1 MELRN
6 AQLLCAALFI
16 CFARDPSNSRFALD
30 PEAVLVERRAEAKRG
45 AQMSEGL
52 YQNYAKAYGG
62 KAGFGKSPALVMIDF
77 VQGYFD
83 PECDLYADVDEA
95 LASALRVREAAHKAR
110 IPVILTNV
118 VYHPKALNGG
128 RFFEKATPLR
138 FFLEG
143 NPMGAWPKELVPTPD
158 ELVISKQYPSA
169 FFGTSLAS
177 TLTSLGVDNVI
188 LTGLTTSGCV
198 RASCVDA
205 MSHGFITTV
214 VRDACGDRHE
224 GPHEANLFDMQAKYA
239 DVISEEETIQH
250 LARQRQD
257 KPMP

>member
-1 MELRN
+1 MT
-6 AQLLCAALFI
+6 
-16 CFARDPSNSRFALD
+16 DGLD
-30 PEAVLVERRAEAKRG
+30 
-45 AQMSEGL
+45 
-52 YQNYAKAYGG
+52 QNYAKAYDG
-62 KAGFGKSPALVMIDF
+62 KAGFGKSPALILIDF

-83 PECDLYADVDEA
+83 PSCDLYADVDEA
-95 LASALRVREAAHKAR
+95 LASALRVREAAHKAG

-118 VYHPKALNGG
+118 VYHPKAINGG

-138 FFLEG
+138 YFLEG
-143 NPMGAWPKELVPTPD
+143 SPMGDWPEGLQPTED

-214 VRDACGDRHE
+214 VRDACGDRHND
-224 GPHEANLFDMQAKYA
+224 PHEANLFDMQAKYA
-239 DVISEEETIQH
+239 DVVSEDAIIAH
-250 LARQRQD
+250 LGALTQS
-257 KPMP
+257 